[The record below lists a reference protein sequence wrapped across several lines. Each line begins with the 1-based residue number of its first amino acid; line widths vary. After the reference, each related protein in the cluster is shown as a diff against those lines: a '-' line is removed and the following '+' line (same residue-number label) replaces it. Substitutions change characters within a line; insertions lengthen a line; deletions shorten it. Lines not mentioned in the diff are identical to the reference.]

1 MAELTTIYKNIYQW
15 LANDS
20 IPDDLF
26 CGLFTIIKIYDGRLF
41 ANKDDEI
48 KVIKRIYKLKLTF
61 KNITEFISTYID
73 LMKDEI
79 AVENNCMFYDM
90 NILSYIHGGCGFYD
104 IFKNPHITYENL
116 CGFYLNLSQD
126 NIKKVTSYVAAA
138 KEMKKLPNKKMQKLS
153 EYCFE
158 FDSYDIEKSRFI
170 PLTEARLDEFERKYA
185 EEEQSTIINQKNTEL
200 IAKLNKL
207 SPEKLTII
215 TNLLEFMSK

>member
-1 MAELTTIYKNIYQW
+1 MTEITIYKNIYQW

-26 CGLFTIIKIYDGRLF
+26 CGLFTTIKIYDGRLF

-48 KVIKRIYKLKLTF
+48 KVIKRIYKLKFTF
-61 KNITEFISTYID
+61 ENITNVVSTYID
-73 LMKDEI
+73 LNKDEI

-90 NILSYIHGGCGFYD
+90 YLSTEVVSTGFYSL
-104 IFKNPHITYENL
+104 FNNSRITYENL
-116 CGFYLNLSQD
+116 CGFYLNLSQN
-126 NIKKVTSYVAAA
+126 NITKITCYSDAAE
-138 KEMKKLPNKKMQKLS
+138 EMKKLPNKKMQKLS

-158 FDSYDIEKSRFI
+158 FDFSNMDKSRFI
-170 PLTEARLDEFERKYA
+170 PLTNARLDEFERKYA